1 MKFRIFPP
9 KLFVIFIIH
18 IVVLYLLS
26 PGKKIIKPPYHYSGI
41 ILIIFGL
48 GLTLWAYYL
57 FKKDKTTVKPYENP
71 AKLVT
76 QGPFLASRNPMYL
89 GLSMVLVGLTIF
101 LGSLLTFV
109 FPISFII
116 IMDVF
121 FIRFEEQNLERIF
134 CKSYLDYKQKVRRWL

>member
-1 MKFRIFPP
+1 MKFRILPP
-9 KLFVIFIIH
+9 KLFWIFVIH
-18 IVVLYLLS
+18 IIVLHFVS
-26 PGKKIIKPPYHYSGI
+26 PGKKIIESPYHYSGI

-48 GLTLWAYYL
+48 VLTLWPDRL
-57 FKKDKTTVKPYENP
+57 FKKDKTTVLPYENP
-71 AKLVT
+71 TQLVT
-76 QGPFLASRNPMYL
+76 KGPFLVSRNPMYL
-89 GLSMVLVGLTIF
+89 GMSMKLLGLSVF

-134 CKSYLDYKQKVRRWL
+134 GESYLDYKQKVRRWL